1 MSVAVKSADANESHS
16 DNSVIPYEG
25 GDAPRDVSTK
35 AFPDGY
41 TDAHEHDI
49 KCLCCCSI
57 PTGANWLFCG
67 ACFGLVQAF
76 IRLIIIAKIGGQ
88 KGIPIEDYL
97 MGPKPYYMIIGVLP
111 SGSVAAK
118 FTVFVGMYHYYVDM
132 VEGMFADLTGGADAA
147 EEIPELKAIKNLW
160 SACMA
165 FNWIYLLLEI
175 FVFAAAMFA
184 ISRVSMKPIP
194 DGRTVAARDMLV
206 KGGMMMATLELLN
219 LFMEIIFFAAI
230 QKDAK
235 VLWGEIA
242 PVIMQ
247 GVKIGLF
254 ISIGRSL
261 ICFLFDAYFTM
272 SFRQYKNNAIVKGY
286 P

>member
-1 MSVAVKSADANESHS
+1 
-16 DNSVIPYEG
+16 
-25 GDAPRDVSTK
+25 
-35 AFPDGY
+35 
-41 TDAHEHDI
+41 
-49 KCLCCCSI
+49 
-57 PTGANWLFCG
+57 
-67 ACFGLVQAF
+67 
-76 IRLIIIAKIGGQ
+76 
-88 KGIPIEDYL
+88 
-97 MGPKPYYMIIGVLP
+97 
-111 SGSVAAK
+111 
-118 FTVFVGMYHYYVDM
+118 M
-132 VEGMFADLTGGADAA
+132 VEGMFADLTGGADAS

-175 FVFAAAMFA
+175 FLFAAAMFA
-184 ISRVSMKPIP
+184 ISRVSMKAIP
-194 DGRTVAARDMLV
+194 EGRTVAARDMLV

-219 LFMEIIFFAAI
+219 IFMAAI

-235 VLWGEIA
+235 ILWGEAA
-242 PVIMQ
+242 PIIM
-247 GVKIGLF
+247 GPARVGLF